1 VSMGENDCIDFF
13 CGNRSVLP
21 VALTP
26 FLLALEKAAID
37 ENLKTFLPSTI
48 DAGIDQVLGAGD
60 DAGSTQELKIGQEDP
75 PFRITKCELQNS
87 AVASNLRISNC
98 RFTN

>member
-1 VSMGENDCIDFF
+1 MGENDGVNLTRRNGQI
-13 CGNRSVLP
+13 GP

-87 AVASNLRISNC
+87 AVISNLRISNC